1 MVLSENIMLLVGGLV
16 VGAACAGIAVVPELV
31 QSARK
36 VHLLQL
42 LGTLGAVLGLGL
54 VSLTL
59 AVWFGNR
66 HITAADLRAE

>member
-1 MVLSENIMLLVGGLV
+1 LL
-16 VGAACAGIAVVPELV
+16 VGAACAAIAVLPELI

-36 VHLLQL
+36 VHMFQL
-42 LGTLGAVLGLGL
+42 MGTLAAVLALGL
-54 VSLTL
+54 MSLTL